1 MANLADTPLSVL
13 DPSPI
18 IAGGSAEQSLRNTLD
33 LAKKAEQW
41 GYKRYWLAE
50 HHNWVGMASSAS
62 SIVIGRVASITEKMR
77 IGSGAMLLSHY
88 APLSVA
94 EQFGTLEAFFPGRID
109 LGLGRAP
116 GTDRYTANLL
126 RPHVQGEPEFAER
139 LEELTAYLY
148 GSGTAIANG
157 SHRFHAIPGENS
169 EVPIWLLGSGSYSA
183 ELAGKLGLPFS
194 FAGHFAPGNMME
206 ALAVY
211 RDSFRPSDVLDK
223 PYVLLSVQVVAAD
236 DEKEAQRLA
245 TSTYQKF
252 LLLTR
257 GQPAP
262 LQPPVESMEP
272 LWSED
277 ERIAVEEQL
286 FTSIIGDLSGIKE
299 QLSELIDK
307 TGADEIM
314 AHTEI
319 FDHQARLRSYEILA
333 EARNN
338 KLDGQ

>member
-1 MANLADTPLSVL
+1 MADLVKTPLSVL

-18 IAGGSAEQSLRNTLD
+18 IAGGSAELSLHNTLD
-33 LAKKAEQW
+33 LAKKAEKW
-41 GYKRYWLAE
+41 GYKRFWLAE

-62 SIVIGRVASITEKMR
+62 PVVIGRVASVTEKMR

-88 APLSVA
+88 SPLSVA

-116 GTDRYTANLL
+116 GTDAYTAQVL
-126 RPHVQGEPEFAER
+126 RPRAAGEPEFAER
-139 LEELTAYLY
+139 LQELTAYLY
-148 GSGTAIANG
+148 GSGTSLANG
-157 SHRFHAIPGENS
+157 SHTFHAIPGENS
-169 EVPIWLLGSGSYSA
+169 EVPIWLLGSGLYSA
-183 ELAGKLGLPFS
+183 QLAGKLGLPFS

-211 RDSFRPSDVLDK
+211 REHFRPSEVLDK

-236 DEKEAQRLA
+236 EEKEAQRLA
-245 TSTYQKF
+245 TSMYQKF

-262 LQPPVESMEP
+262 LQPPVDSMETI
-272 LWSED
+272 WSER
-277 ERIAVEEQL
+277 EREAVEEQL
-286 FTSIIGDLSGIKE
+286 FTSLIGDPSGIKQ
-299 QLSELIDK
+299 QLAELIEK
-307 TGADEIM
+307 TEVDEIM

-333 EARNN
+333 EAANY
-338 KLDGQ
+338 

>member
-1 MANLADTPLSVL
+1 MADLVKTPLSVL

-18 IAGGSAEQSLRNTLD
+18 IAGGSAELSLQNTLD
-33 LAKKAEQW
+33 LAKKAEKW
-41 GYKRYWLAE
+41 GYKRFWLAE

-62 SIVIGRVASITEKMR
+62 PVVIGRVASVTEKMR

-88 APLSVA
+88 SPLSVA

-116 GTDRYTANLL
+116 GTDAYTAQVL
-126 RPHVQGEPEFAER
+126 RPRAAGEPEFAER
-139 LEELTAYLY
+139 LQELTAYLY
-148 GSGTAIANG
+148 GSGTAMTNG
-157 SHRFHAIPGENS
+157 SHTFHAIPGENS
-169 EVPIWLLGSGSYSA
+169 EVPIWLLGSGLYSA
-183 ELAGKLGLPFS
+183 QLAGKLGLPFS

-211 RDSFRPSDVLDK
+211 REHFRPSEMLDK

-236 DEKEAQRLA
+236 EEKEAQRLA
-245 TSTYQKF
+245 TSMYQKF

-262 LQPPVESMEP
+262 LQPPVDNMETI
-272 LWSED
+272 WSER

-286 FTSIIGDLSGIKE
+286 FTSLIGDPSGIKQ
-299 QLSELIDK
+299 QLAELIEK
-307 TGADEIM
+307 TEPDEIM

-333 EARNN
+333 EAANH
-338 KLDGQ
+338 

>member
-1 MANLADTPLSVL
+1 MADLVKTPLSVL

-18 IAGGSAEQSLRNTLD
+18 IAGGSAELSLHNTLD
-33 LAKKAEQW
+33 LAKKAEEW
-41 GYKRYWLAE
+41 GYKRFWLAE

-62 SIVIGRVASITEKMR
+62 PVVIGRVASVTEKMR

-88 APLSVA
+88 SPLSVA

-116 GTDRYTANLL
+116 GTDAYTAQVL
-126 RPHVQGEPEFAER
+126 RSRAAGEPEFAER
-139 LEELTAYLY
+139 LQELTAYLY
-148 GSGTAIANG
+148 GSGTSLANG
-157 SHRFHAIPGENS
+157 SHTFHAIPGENS
-169 EVPIWLLGSGSYSA
+169 EVPIWLLGSGLYSA
-183 ELAGKLGLPFS
+183 QLAGKLGLPFS

-211 RDSFRPSDVLDK
+211 REHFRPSEVLDK

-236 DEKEAQRLA
+236 EEKEAQRLA
-245 TSTYQKF
+245 TSMYQKF

-262 LQPPVESMEP
+262 LQPPVDSMETI
-272 LWSED
+272 WSER
-277 ERIAVEEQL
+277 EREAVEEQL
-286 FTSIIGDLSGIKE
+286 FTSLIGDPSGIKQ
-299 QLSELIDK
+299 QLAELIEK
-307 TGADEIM
+307 TEVDEIM

-333 EARNN
+333 EAANY
-338 KLDGQ
+338 